1 MLGAQ
6 LGVVLALG
14 SSLNCPI
21 DSGGTN
27 LGPGWL
33 AGTGSGTLERAGEV
47 PGWLPAPACHEV
59 SAVLLTRSKTG
70 SGISPTADVRLG
82 AETQAQNSCGNENL
96 AKFESRSGT

>member
-47 PGWLPAPACHEV
+47 PG
-59 SAVLLTRSKTG
+59 
-70 SGISPTADVRLG
+70 
-82 AETQAQNSCGNENL
+82 
-96 AKFESRSGT
+96 